1 MKRVTVFFDRL
12 KLITDHKKIKNYCA
26 LECKFIKE
34 NYSTFASQRK
44 TFTKY
49 RNYLKNFY
57 FQDLKINNA
66 IADIKLLKKQ
76 INSDNPSNQAIIEWA
91 KSQGCEAITLTGRPG
106 WTKSFLQDI
115 GYRCTQVQMYKE
127 I

>member
-1 MKRVTVFFDRL
+1 MKRVTLFFDRL

-57 FQDLKINNA
+57 FQDTSVRDK
-66 IADIKLLKKQ
+66 
-76 INSDNPSNQAIIEWA
+76 
-91 KSQGCEAITLTGRPG
+91 R
-106 WTKSFLQDI
+106 
-115 GYRCTQVQMYKE
+115 VV
-127 I
+127 